1 MSRLEPA
8 TPARKLGL
16 CGSDGGTW
24 ASRGLLL
31 GMSATRQLLENI
43 IDFAGTYPPAQLAP
57 EIAFAQYLDYIKNP
71 DQQWLVGHLVWGADK
86 LDVLAEFLLRNES
99 KLESTIGVTVV
110 GRPSTNMGTWEE
122 SRVADAGSMNA
133 FQDRVDQLAAIEGY
147 EVRPP
152 SFEEWEEYLDGLQ
165 GFAEADVF
173 VELPGHEGFE
183 DALSILAEA
192 EWPMVKFRTG
202 GTKAE
207 AFPTSKQL
215 ANFLTQVVGLELPF
229 KLTAGLHEPIAHHDA
244 NLDVH
249 YHGFLNVVFAVGQ
262 ILENDASP
270 SEVARIL
277 DVTDAKRWSISP
289 EVCLDQTGLKSE
301 TVDEVRSL
309 FLSFGSCSVLEPL
322 AGLDRLRA

>member
-1 MSRLEPA
+1 
-8 TPARKLGL
+8 
-16 CGSDGGTW
+16 
-24 ASRGLLL
+24 
-31 GMSATRQLLENI
+31 MSATRQLLENM
-43 IDFAGTYPPAQLAP
+43 IDFAGTYPPAQLTP
-57 EIAFAQYLDYIKNP
+57 EIAFAQYLEYIKNP

-86 LDVLAEFLLRNES
+86 LDVLAEFLLRNEN

-110 GRPSTNMGTWEE
+110 GRSSTNMGTWEE

-173 VELPGHEGFE
+173 VELPGNDGFE

-192 EWPMVKFRTG
+192 EWPLVKFRTG
-202 GTKAE
+202 GTNAE

-215 ANFLTQVVGLELPF
+215 ANFLTQAIGLELPF
-229 KLTAGLHEPIAHHDA
+229 KLTAGLHEPIAHNDA
-244 NLDVH
+244 QLGVQ
-249 YHGFLNVVFAVGQ
+249 YHGFLNVAYAVGQ

-277 DVTDAKRWSISP
+277 DVADEARWSISP
-289 EVCLDQTGLKSE
+289 EVCLDKVGLKAE
-301 TVDEVRSL
+301 TIDEVRSL
-309 FLSFGSCSVLEPL
+309 FLSFGSCSILEPL